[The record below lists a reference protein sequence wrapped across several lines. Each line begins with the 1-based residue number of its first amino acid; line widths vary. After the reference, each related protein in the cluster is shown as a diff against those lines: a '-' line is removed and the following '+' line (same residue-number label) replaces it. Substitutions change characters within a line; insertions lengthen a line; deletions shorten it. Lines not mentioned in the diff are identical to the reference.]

1 MPSDELQR
9 AMKLGHALRGVLRI
23 NAGDPREAY
32 VTVAGLP
39 IDVMLRNGAESRGR
53 SLEGDEVALSLL
65 PLHQWF
71 MQHNKAPP
79 SGSAGTW
86 LWWWCVGCRGIYR
99 PVPVLVI
106 DLVSRQRG

>member
-1 MPSDELQR
+1 MAMAAPMPSDELQR

-79 SGSAGTW
+79 SGPAGTW
-86 LWWWCVGCRGIYR
+86 L
-99 PVPVLVI
+99 
-106 DLVSRQRG
+106 